1 MHNVKKKQLSRDQ
14 VAAKRQENVKRAA
27 HYNSLSRAAMARR
40 VLGMLDLD
48 SLAASAK
55 VIEVNPDHST
65 MWNFRRECLQAMH
78 GERAPAS
85 EDAGAADSL
94 RQACEGEF
102 ALTQACLAI
111 NPKSYPVWFH
121 RMWVL
126 QWGRCEWAY
135 PRELKLTTKL
145 LALDDRNFHCWT
157 HRRFVV
163 RASSVPGRSELQFT
177 LVKVRPPHL
186 PLARVPHPLPA
197 PEIETQPQNPTPSPH
212 VRIPHFPLAHLPH
225 RNNKTQGEKPQ
236 PLPAG
241 RVQLLQLL
249 GMALPVQAAAAA
261 AYRTRHPPVRAGSGA
276 RAAAQRVLHRARGS
290 VGLVLP
296 PVGSG
301 SVGAAGRWRAGC
313 RRGVGF
319 MGSHTALRAGVAPPA
334 SRPGASW
341 TPPPSLPGLPQR
353 LPWLRAHPRPRVVVR
368 WRDRC

>member
-14 VAAKRQENVKRAA
+14 VAARRHENVKRAA

-40 VLGMLDLD
+40 VAGMLDLD

-111 NPKSYPVWFH
+111 NPKSYPIWFH

-177 LVKVRPPHL
+177 LDKVYAHRTFPW
-186 PLARVPHPLPA
+186 RVSR
-197 PEIETQPQNPTPSPH
+197 IRSPH
-212 VRIPHFPLAHLPH
+212 R
-225 RNNKTQGEKPQ
+225 K
-236 PLPAG
+236 
-241 RVQLLQLL
+241 
-249 GMALPVQAAAAA
+249 
-261 AYRTRHPPVRAGSGA
+261 
-276 RAAAQRVLHRARGS
+276 
-290 VGLVLP
+290 
-296 PVGSG
+296 
-301 SVGAAGRWRAGC
+301 
-313 RRGVGF
+313 
-319 MGSHTALRAGVAPPA
+319 
-334 SRPGASW
+334 
-341 TPPPSLPGLPQR
+341 
-353 LPWLRAHPRPRVVVR
+353 
-368 WRDRC
+368 